1 MNTVEITDTD
11 RGNPLI
17 DTLADWLVS
26 QALRDTP
33 LDKLYQ
39 STCKQLYAAGIP
51 VTRGHVAFRVLHP
64 LFEAQSLHWEIDKEV
79 KATNYLHGADSQE
92 WEKSPFFYMITNK
105 VPYLRRHLVGDAAII
120 DFPMLQE
127 LHDEGFTDYFS
138 FVVWFNED
146 ADVDS
151 LARGIVG
158 SWCTQRKNGFTHADI
173 RSLIRIEQR
182 LAVAFKI
189 NIQSQIT
196 ENILSAYL
204 GPGAGDRVLSG
215 QIKRGD
221 GENIHAVI
229 WYSDMRNSTQLA
241 DSMPGQAFLQ
251 ALNQYF
257 ESTAGAVLHH
267 GGEVLRF
274 IGDAV
279 LAIFPIR
286 GKNGAEKAC
295 QRAMQA
301 AATARESLLLVNQG
315 RQARGEEPLDFGLG
329 LHIGEVLFGNIGVPE
344 RVEFSVIGPAA
355 NEVARLES
363 LTKSLQRRVLV
374 SESFAKHMK
383 LDWVSEGQHELRGVG
398 QQVSVYAP
406 PPIN

>member
-1 MNTVEITDTD
+1 MSTGDIVESD

-17 DTLADWLVS
+17 DSLADWLIS

-33 LDKLYQ
+33 LEDIYGG
-39 STCKQLYAAGIP
+39 TCRQLYAAGIP
-51 VTRGHVAFRVLHP
+51 VARGHVAFRVLHP
-64 LFEAQSLHWEIDKEV
+64 LFQAQSLRWERNKKVEG
-79 KATNYLHGADSQE
+79 TSYLHGADPQE
-92 WEKSPFFYMITNK
+92 WERSPFFHMITNK
-105 VPYLRRHLVGDAAII
+105 VPYLRRHLVGDAAIF
-120 DFPMLQE
+120 DFPILQQ
-127 LHDEGFTDYFS
+127 LRDEGFTDYFG
-138 FVVWFNED
+138 FIVWFDED
-146 ADVDS
+146 AEEDD
-151 LARGIVG
+151 LASGIAG
-158 SWCTQRKNGFTHADI
+158 SWCTDRKTGFTHADI
-173 RSLIRIEQR
+173 RSLNRIEQR

-189 NIQSQIT
+189 NIQSRIT

-204 GPGAGDRVLSG
+204 GPGAGTRVLNG

-229 WYSDMRNSTQLA
+229 WYSDMRGSTRLA
-241 DSMPGQAFLQ
+241 DSMSGQAFLE

-257 ESTAGAVLHH
+257 ESTAGAVLRH

-286 GKNGAEKAC
+286 GKRGAEKAC
-295 QRAMQA
+295 QRAMKA
-301 AATARESLLLVNQG
+301 AATARENLSLINKE
-315 RQARGEEPLDFGLG
+315 RKARGEEPLDFGLG

-383 LDWVSEGQHELRGVG
+383 LDWVCEGQHELRGVG

-406 PPIN
+406 PAIN